1 MYDAKYFA
9 DLLIAESKKPA
20 SERRYTIAHVPVELR
35 GEVGHLL
42 RQAYGGNKSDKQMGN
57 ALQKFAL
64 AVPTASAVY
73 LTLPGIANLFKNP
86 VIRKYMVDT
95 AVGIL
100 GGKIVDTAVKDVS
113 KGKYSTAGQY
123 VYNASGIKNLV
134 QGTVFEGPI
143 QTLAEMFNPGY
154 YSSGISKP
162 IISAASKIAA
172 VIKPGPT
179 VFKYKYSRQNVS
191 DGVKDLLNYINTD
204 RTSEPIFFK
213 TARETGNKQMAR
225 NTPAYVT
232 ERGTLIDFPDKPVY
246 KNASNTAAIT
256 KLDDNTYSLRL
267 SPEQGKTLSLKERKE
282 VLNWVNDLPRHSYI
296 SGDYSSYPQGQLF
309 TNMLNEGDFGSFI
322 KNYIWPSAGIRL
334 NTSGMS
340 PDAYEAVAKLAKRP
354 GYELR
359 YMSEPM
365 MSFNSLGAHGKN
377 KAIYD
382 GWVSSLTSSPES
394 KRVFINSELNPWL
407 QNLGVEQLAYLDMK
421 NNIVMPH
428 IGVYKHIDG
437 GKIKKAE

>member
-1 MYDAKYFA
+1 MTSQEYA

-20 SERRYTIAHVPVELR
+20 SERKFTIANVPVKMR

-42 RQAYGGNKSDKQMGN
+42 RKAYGGNESDKRLGQTVQVVAN
-57 ALQKFAL
+57 AIPATAAVITAMPAASIVVHPTTKKFILDAIL
-64 AVPTASAVY
+64 
-73 LTLPGIANLFKNP
+73 GF
-86 VIRKYMVDT
+86 
-95 AVGIL
+95 L
-100 GGKIVDTAVKDVS
+100 GGKVVDEFTNDLS
-113 KGKYSTAGQY
+113 KGKYKTFGDY
-123 VYNASGIKNLV
+123 VYNASGLSYLTK
-134 QGTVFEGPI
+134 GTKMEGFG
-143 QTLAEMFNPGY
+143 QAVADLTNPGY
-154 YSSGISKP
+154 YTTFFAKP
-162 IISAASKIAA
+162 IASVTAEIASR
-172 VIKPGPT
+172 IKPGPT
-179 VFKYKYSRQNVS
+179 TIKYRYTRQNVK
-191 DGVKDLLNYINTD
+191 DAVKDLMNYLHTD
-204 RTSEPIFFK
+204 RSTEPAFFK
-213 TARETGNKQMAR
+213 TARETGEKQMAR

-232 ERGTLIDFPDKPVY
+232 ENGTLVDFPDRPVY
-246 KNASNTAAIT
+246 KNAENTAAIT

-296 SGDYSSYPQGQLF
+296 SGDYSTLPQGQVF
-309 TNMLNEGDFGSFI
+309 TNMLNEGDFGAFV
-322 KNYIWPSAGIRL
+322 KNYIWPSSGPRL

-340 PDAYEAVAKLAKRP
+340 PDAYETVAKLAKRP

-359 YMSEPM
+359 YMPEPM
-365 MSFNSLGAHGKN
+365 LSFNPLGAHGKN

-407 QNLGVEQLAYLDMK
+407 RDLGVEQMAYLDMQ

-428 IGVYKHIDG
+428 IGVYKNENG